1 MQERI
6 LKKLEK
12 LFKASRWETV
22 EITMKS
28 TGLKI
33 ELTPH
38 FNDFGATPDP
48 RDIEHCAFITSSGEK
63 DAIWYTGTPLAVAG
77 YLTNHD
83 EIHRRWFS
91 QAMEL
96 ARMADNT
103 QGKWT
108 DDDWSDY
115 SDLYKETYGRRPV
128 RHPDEKYIVVEVMNR
143 NATLAGESNNLTDAI
158 DVANELLAAK
168 ADEIEPYRDRFVS
181 CHSKTA
187 DREDQKASLDADC
200 NHWNAHILKIA

>member
-33 ELTPH
+33 SLTPY
-38 FNDFGATPDP
+38 FEDFGDTPDP
-48 RDIEHCAFITSSGEK
+48 RDIEHCAFVSGSGEQ
-63 DAIWYTGTPLAVAG
+63 DALWYTGTPRAVAG
-77 YLTNHD
+77 YLANHD
-83 EIHRRWFS
+83 EIHRRWLC
-91 QAMEL
+91 QAEEL
-96 ARMADNT
+96 EQMAREH
-103 QGKWT
+103 QGCWNE
-108 DDDWSDY
+108 DDWSDY
-115 SDLYKETYGRRPV
+115 SDLYKDAYGRRPV
-128 RHPDEKYIVVEVMNR
+128 KHIDEKYIVVEVMNG

-168 ADEIEPYRDRFVS
+168 TDEIEPYRDRFIS

-187 DREDQKASLDADC
+187 NRENQRASLDADC